1 MIFFPSWNHCC
12 CLCLG
17 INHPRSYTELGSK
30 TSLEIIRPQR
40 LTVTRLFRHH
50 LHLSLSK
57 IIPHVHVC
65 RRKLFQTMRLGLNLV
80 THDLPDDLLGRLAL
94 VSNDSIYNIN
104 TEERDVIHALI
115 QSVERRPMGQKS
127 SAHPEAL
134 RTCARHAEII
144 QWMTLNLHLICILLV
159 VSFAF
164 FMAWLRRRSPE
175 QWTGD
180 ENAREVWFPSVRCV

>member
-1 MIFFPSWNHCC
+1 M
-12 CLCLG
+12 
-17 INHPRSYTELGSK
+17 
-30 TSLEIIRPQR
+30 
-40 LTVTRLFRHH
+40 
-50 LHLSLSK
+50 
-57 IIPHVHVC
+57 C

-144 QWMTLNLHLICILLV
+144 Q
-159 VSFAF
+159 
-164 FMAWLRRRSPE
+164 
-175 QWTGD
+175 
-180 ENAREVWFPSVRCV
+180 